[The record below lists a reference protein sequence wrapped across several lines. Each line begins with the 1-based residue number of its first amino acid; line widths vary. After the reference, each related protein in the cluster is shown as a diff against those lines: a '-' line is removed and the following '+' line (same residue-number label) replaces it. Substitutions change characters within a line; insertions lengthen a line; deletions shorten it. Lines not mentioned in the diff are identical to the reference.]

1 MKQSPTV
8 LSHCKNKTYKLKRSI
23 CHSFTCLD
31 LERKQQHRHTNNSV
45 NVFWLPKITFFLLNL
60 NTRLHSV
67 WPLCSA
73 ESFFSAN
80 ANVTSFVG
88 CLHFWADTYKTSRG
102 EVLSVTGRMTSF
114 EIHCVLIIM
123 YHNFWT
129 VLSKASFGSIF
140 LLAMIFLC
148 CSLT

>member
-60 NTRLHSV
+60 NTVCIRFGHYVQLRV
-67 WPLCSA
+67 
-73 ESFFSAN
+73 FSAN

-114 EIHCVLIIM
+114 EIHCVLKIM

-129 VLSKASFGSIF
+129 VLPKASFDSIF